1 MKKVQESPWL
11 KGAAV
16 VVLLASALLSGLF
29 GSFVLRGLPYQI
41 AGSWQYTDSFYRLLQ
56 ERQAAAAAAPR
67 FTQASAGEAAAWG
80 SRMRT
85 GSDTV
90 CPTW

>member
-16 VVLLASALLSGLF
+16 IVLLASALLSGLF

-56 ERQAAAAAAPR
+56 ERQAAAAALWPTAWPW
-67 FTQASAGEAAAWG
+67 ASSPWATTP
-80 SRMRT
+80 MRSS
-85 GSDTV
+85 GLRG
-90 CPTW
+90 